1 MAKTTQKS
9 KLINQFKSGKVITE
23 RQAATRF
30 GVKNLSARVS
40 ELRADGYTIYTNQ
53 VASNEGKVSAY
64 RLGNP
69 TRKMIATAYKA
80 LGPKAFA

>member
-1 MAKTTQKS
+1 MAKTTQKR

-23 RQAATRF
+23 RQAETRL

-40 ELRADGYTIYTNQ
+40 ELRADGYTIYTKR
-53 VASNEGKVSAY
+53 VAANEGSAY
-64 RLGNP
+64 RMGNP

-80 LGPKAFA
+80 LGSKAFA